1 MESTM
6 RDQSVVRVS
15 TRIQVA
21 MGGALVALGLVMGN
35 VLPVAQDA
43 KSTVL
48 AGLAALGSLM
58 IVTALAVRQH

>member
-1 MESTM
+1 M

-21 MGGALVALGLVMGN
+21 MGGVLVALGLVMGN

>member
-1 MESTM
+1 M

-21 MGGALVALGLVMGN
+21 MGGALVALGVVMGT

-43 KSTVL
+43 RTTVL
-48 AGLAALGSLM
+48 AGLAALGSL
-58 IVTALAVRQH
+58 IILPAFVERHR

>member
-1 MESTM
+1 M

-21 MGGALVALGLVMGN
+21 MGAFLVALGVVMGN

-43 KSTVL
+43 RTTLL
-48 AGLAALGSLM
+48 AGLAGLGSLM
-58 IVTALAVRQH
+58 IVTALAVRHH

>member
-21 MGGALVALGLVMGN
+21 MGGVLVALGLVMGN